1 MTTSITE
8 TGVLVNS
15 TTRCS
20 GRVEVFHSGQWGT
33 VCDNDWDLSD
43 AEVVCQQL
51 DCGRARWAPG
61 DAHFGQGSGVIWL
74 DNVLCN
80 GTESNLT
87 ECRYRGFG
95 IHNCGHQDDAGV
107 VCEGK
112 IMCIMRK

>member
-8 TGVLVNS
+8 TGVLVGS

-33 VCDNDWDLSD
+33 VCDYDWDLSD
-43 AEVVCQQL
+43 AEVVCRQL
-51 DCGRARWAPG
+51 GCREALSAPG

-74 DNVLCN
+74 NNVLCG
-80 GTESNLT
+80 GTESTLMD
-87 ECRYRGFG
+87 CQHQGFG

-107 VCEGK
+107 VCKHMCTNGK
-112 IMCIMRK
+112 YN